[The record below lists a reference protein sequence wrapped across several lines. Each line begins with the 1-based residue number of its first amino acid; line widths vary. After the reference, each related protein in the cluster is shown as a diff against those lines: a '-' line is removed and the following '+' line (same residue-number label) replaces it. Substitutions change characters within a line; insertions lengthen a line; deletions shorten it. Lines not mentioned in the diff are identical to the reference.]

1 MKGTPAV
8 AQLVLDA
15 QAELAEGPGWDPG
28 CSELAWVDILAGQ
41 VHRWNTR
48 TGLDHCLSLGEPV
61 GAIARRAASGFVA
74 ALGSGFAIV
83 DEDGAISRLGDAE
96 IGQPGMR
103 MNDGKCDSAGRF
115 WAGTMAYAVTPH
127 AGALYRLDTSG
138 RACPVFHGLTLSNG
152 LGWSPD
158 DTLMYLVDSQRPGG
172 PTLTVFD
179 FDAARGEIDHA
190 RVLLRFPDDGAVPD
204 GLAVDVEG
212 CLWIAM
218 FGGGEVRRYTPEGR
232 LDRTVVV
239 PASQPTCC
247 AFGGPDMTD
256 LYITTARIG
265 LTPQQLAGQP
275 HAGGIFCA
283 RSTVPGLPANR
294 YRG

>member
-1 MKGTPAV
+1 MKGSSAV

-15 QAELAEGPGWDPG
+15 QAELAEGPGWDPQRG
-28 CSELAWVDILAGQ
+28 ELAWVDILAGHL
-41 VHRWNTR
+41 HRWDAS
-48 TGLDHCLSLGEPV
+48 TGIDHCLPLQEPV
-61 GAIARRAASGFVA
+61 GAIARRVSSGFVA
-74 ALGSGFAIV
+74 ALGSGFAV
-83 DEDGAISRLGDAE
+83 VEDDGTIERLGDTG
-96 IGQPGMR
+96 IGQSGMR

-115 WAGTMAYAVTPH
+115 WAGTMAYALTPH
-127 AGALYRLDTSG
+127 AGALHRLDTS
-138 RACPVFHGLTLSNG
+138 RHARPVLQGLTLSNG

-158 DTLMYLVDSQRPGG
+158 DSLMYLIDSQSPGG

-179 FDAARGEIDHA
+179 FDAARGEIDHP

-218 FGGGEVRRYTPEGR
+218 FGGGEVRRYTPEGC
-232 LDRTVVV
+232 LDRTVAV

-247 AFGGPDMTD
+247 TFGGPNLTD

-265 LTPQQLAGQP
+265 LTPEQLAGQP

-283 RSTVPGLPANR
+283 PSTVRGLPANR